1 MQLARNQ
8 PNFVYAQMAVLS
20 SFLQVFILLGM
31 YNFDAATTLFQ
42 AKNLC
47 GCCFCPVCKLGLLL
61 LFRPLLQS

>member
-1 MQLARNQ
+1 MYKLICQKPAR
-8 PNFVYAQMAVLS
+8 FLYAQMAVLS

-47 GCCFCPVCKLGLLL
+47 GCCF
-61 LFRPLLQS
+61 

>member
-1 MQLARNQ
+1 MYKLICQKPAH
-8 PNFVYAQMAVLS
+8 FYMAVPS

-31 YNFDAATTLFQ
+31 YNFGAATTLFQ

-61 LFRPLLQS
+61 LLRPLQS